1 MSLLRK
7 EADGGEVGAG
17 EGGWD
22 GSRDGCDHEV
32 EDGEVREV
40 AEGVRDGPVQARHVH
55 DAQGLQLVELAD
67 GRRERGRDVVA
78 GEEDLDHAALVVA
91 ERRRGASRAAGPPA
105 RQHGWVAELLPDLD
119 QRREVS
125 VGLRLSE

>member
-40 AEGVRDGPVQARHVH
+40 AEGVSDGPVQARHVH

-78 GEEDLDHAALVVA
+78 GEEDLDHAARPGRCRTPA
-91 ERRRGASRAAGPPA
+91 RRKPCRRAASPTA
-105 RQHGWVAELLPDLD
+105 RLGCRTAP
-119 QRREVS
+119 
-125 VGLRLSE
+125 